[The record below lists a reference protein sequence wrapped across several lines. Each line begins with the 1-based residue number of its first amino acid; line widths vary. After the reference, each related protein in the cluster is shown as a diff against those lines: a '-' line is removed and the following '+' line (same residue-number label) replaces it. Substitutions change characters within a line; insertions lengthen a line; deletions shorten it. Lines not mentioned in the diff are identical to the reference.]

1 MCLPKDVAALAHT
14 LQENELNFDLIESL
28 KNDNEKFKTTTFS
41 GMRK

>member
-1 MCLPKDVAALAHT
+1 MLQRVLVLAP